1 MWWKPKTKKILSGT
15 PSLLVQTLV
24 NNNVIKLY
32 LSYFCPQKS
41 KFFLEKERKFSHMQF
56 FSISANHILLQALVV
71 IAACE
76 DGDGLWKCLAF
87 LSDLNL
93 KPQRHKTF
101 SFYSCICR
109 DLRWREVSKIFFP
122 KSTFLAW
129 YSGFGVGYFFP
140 MSSWYLNATMP

>member
-1 MWWKPKTKKILSGT
+1 M
-15 PSLLVQTLV
+15 QTLV

-76 DGDGLWKCLAF
+76 DGDGL
-87 LSDLNL
+87 
-93 KPQRHKTF
+93 
-101 SFYSCICR
+101 
-109 DLRWREVSKIFFP
+109 
-122 KSTFLAW
+122 
-129 YSGFGVGYFFP
+129 
-140 MSSWYLNATMP
+140 